1 MTGIKPD
8 LAIFSISLTFFE
20 IGLFPDMKPA
30 GGMTRK
36 VEEALK
42 ISKIGMNVF
51 FVNGNKPERILK
63 AVRNRKFEGTLFRG
77 KRNV

>member
-1 MTGIKPD
+1 MDVT
-8 LAIFSISLTFFE
+8 
-20 IGLFPDMKPA
+20 

-63 AVRNRKFEGTLFRG
+63 AVRNRKFKGTLFRG